1 MSISENSDIIY
12 ILQEK
17 TRKRLWTFAGGKGGT
32 GKTAMTANIGVAL
45 ATMGYQVILVDADL
59 GGANLHT
66 ILNIKHPKLTL
77 SDFINKHI
85 NDLKDILLPT
95 PSDNLKLISGGS
107 DMVGLANIPYQS
119 KVRLQKHLELLE
131 ADFILIDLG
140 AGTNYNTLDF
150 FIMSN
155 EGFIVCNPEPTARIN
170 AYTFLKS
177 VVYRL
182 VEREFNKSSRA
193 YEFII
198 KEGRNNKAG
207 SLAIPELVRR
217 LHTVDPVGAAK
228 IKTVLGELLPKI
240 IMNRLRRYN
249 QEREGIQFATLT
261 EKYLGIT
268 VEYLGMVRDDSHVVD
283 SSELMMPFVLQFPG
297 CGASKDVYNLLGKLD
312 VEDKFGRFN
321 TNKTDKL
328 KKYIKSESR
337 YWSH

>member
-1 MSISENSDIIY
+1 
-12 ILQEK
+12 
-17 TRKRLWTFAGGKGGT
+17 
-32 GKTAMTANIGVAL
+32 
-45 ATMGYQVILVDADL
+45 
-59 GGANLHT
+59 
-66 ILNIKHPKLTL
+66 
-77 SDFINKHI
+77 
-85 NDLKDILLPT
+85 
-95 PSDNLKLISGGS
+95 
-107 DMVGLANIPYQS
+107 
-119 KVRLQKHLELLE
+119 
-131 ADFILIDLG
+131 
-140 AGTNYNTLDF
+140 
-150 FIMSN
+150 MSN

-198 KEGRNNKAG
+198 KEGRNNKTG
-207 SLAIPELVRR
+207 SLAIPELIRR
-217 LHTVDPVGAAK
+217 LHSVDPAGAAK

-249 QEREGIQFATLT
+249 QEREGVQFATLT